1 MRYFLLLLLIV
12 LLAAAPFAAAD
23 IDNFFSVKEN
33 PGEYTAVPGDDIVMT
48 FTLANRDLVYPKNV
62 TAYIDPCPVGWV
74 CEQRTLSFPE
84 SGLHAVNLTV
94 EVPETASPKRYTM
107 YIMLESYYDTRRG
120 DDKVLVNLVSDETAA
135 MKTYDE
141 YIAGRDRPVELEPEE
156 VWEGIPEQA
165 EEPEPETQPEPEQE
179 TAPENELSVEPAPAP
194 VKEDV
199 PEQGGEND
207 TMLDDVG
214 RLESNRQFVE
224 YASII
229 LIALLAFIAVGAFVS
244 YRRKEGK

>member
-1 MRYFLLLLLIV
+1 MKLSLLLIV
-12 LLAAAPFAAAD
+12 SLLLLPLASAD

-33 PGEYTAVPGDDIVMT
+33 PGEFTAMPGDDIVMT

-107 YIMLESYYDTRRG
+107 YIMLESEYDTRRG
-120 DDKVLVNLVSDETAA
+120 DDKVLVNLITDEMAA
-135 MKTYDE
+135 VKTYDE
-141 YIAGRDRPVELEPEE
+141 YVSERDMPDEPEPEE
-156 VWEGIPEQA
+156 VWEGVPEQV
-165 EEPEPETQPEPEQE
+165 EEPEPETQPGPEQE
-179 TAPENELSVEPAPAP
+179 TAPESELSVEPEPLLAEEAIPDQEA
-194 VKEDV
+194 KKAEL
-199 PEQGGEND
+199 
-207 TMLDDVG
+207 LDDVG

-229 LIALLAFIAVGAFVS
+229 LIVLLAFIAVGAFVS
-244 YRRKEGK
+244 YKKKA